1 MGSRR
6 QAESGDASV
15 RAVSRRTL
23 LAGASAVAVPA
34 AAPIAGPAT
43 GLPPAAPELRSPT
56 GGHLVRS
63 WLRID
68 AQIERLQT
76 RWAKLEAW
84 LVREHR
90 WCELSPAEQQA
101 LPWVRELRDIDGCLE
116 VLFEKREALLERL
129 PVAGAADLPELAERL
144 EVVERLIVADDHPE
158 ANALVRG
165 VRRDLQAWA
174 ASGLPSSG
182 VKAVSG
188 QV

>member
-6 QAESGDASV
+6 QAESGGASV

-23 LAGASAVAVPA
+23 LAGASAVAVPV
-34 AAPIAGPAT
+34 AAPIAGPA

-56 GGHLVRS
+56 GGQLVRS

-76 RWAKLEAW
+76 RWARLEAW

-101 LPWVRELRDIDGCLE
+101 LPWARELRDIDGCLE

-129 PVAGAADLPELAERL
+129 PVGGAADLPELAERL

-182 VKAVSG
+182 LKAVSG